1 MSVATILRRK
11 GSTVWTIQPEAT
23 VAQAAHELSARGI
36 GALPVVDKTD
46 RLLGIISER
55 DIVRCIAQKGGAAL
69 DARVVDAM
77 TAEVETASPQDTV
90 AELMERMTHG
100 RFRHLPVMEGG
111 RLAGMVSI
119 GDVVKQRLEDQ
130 ELEVDTLRGFVN
142 SIG

>member
-11 GSTVWTIQPEAT
+11 GSTVWTIQPEAA
-23 VAQAAHELSARGI
+23 VAQAAHEMSARGI
-36 GALPVVDKTD
+36 GALPVVDNAG

-55 DIVRCIAQKGGAAL
+55 DIVRCIANKGASAL
-69 DARVVDAM
+69 DARVADAM
-77 TAEVETASPQDTV
+77 TAEVETASLPDTV
-90 AELMERMTHG
+90 AEVMERMTNG
-100 RFRHLPVMEGG
+100 RFRHLPVVEGG

-119 GDVVKQRLEDQ
+119 GDIVKQRLEDQ